1 MCRQNDRFDGVYFK
15 AYREDGQFSDGI
27 RAAGVVKMPSAA
39 ADCLLWRKML
49 SFK

>member
-1 MCRQNDRFDGVYFK
+1 MCGQNDRFDGVYFK
-15 AYREDGQFSDGI
+15 AYRKDGQFSDGI
-27 RAAGVVKMPSAA
+27 RTVSVVKMPCPA

>member
-1 MCRQNDRFDGVYFK
+1 MHFK

-27 RAAGVVKMPSAA
+27 RAAGVVKMPLSA